1 MARRLWL
8 VAVCALF
15 ALSAAT
21 AAQIIDSAV
30 PGDPIAIDTGRIAGS
45 ILPSGVHTYFGVPY
59 AAPPVR
65 DLRWKAPQPLT
76 PWKGVYYAVQ
86 RPPACYQR
94 AASPMANG
102 YGGPEAMSE
111 DCLYLNVYT
120 GAPNAL
126 AKQPVMVW
134 IHGGAWTSGAG
145 AIYQGEDLAKKG
157 VVYVSVNYRLGVF
170 GFLADPALGE
180 DSGDYGLEDQQAAL
194 RWVQRNATAFG
205 GNPHNVTLAGESAGS
220 VSTCSHLAMPSSRGL
235 FQRAIMNSGPCAENG
250 EWPYRDGN
258 WYPRPRAVAYQQ
270 GAALAKDLGCT
281 DPADVAGCLRTASV
295 ATLLDKSFGGQGY
308 GPAYGA
314 GSPLPTGPGQAIASG
329 RYSKVPVMHGTTR
342 DEHRL
347 FVAAIEAMSGHV
359 TTAQDY
365 QSDLTAVFGA
375 DAGRVL
381 AEYPLGD
388 FSSPSLALATV
399 WTDRA
404 WSCPALRTA
413 AGFATRVPTYAFE
426 FADRDAPW
434 ASDVTKPGFPTG
446 AFHAAELQYLFEDPQ
461 FPGPVTKAQRQL
473 SDRMISYWRSF
484 ARTGDPNGAGVPP
497 WSRFQPATG
506 AVQSLAPATV
516 GPVDLGAEHRCD
528 FWSTIDD

>member
-1 MARRLWL
+1 MRFATLL
-8 VAVCALF
+8 AGAAVAA
-15 ALSAAT
+15 ASAFTVPQAT
-21 AAQIIDSAV
+21 APRNTTNPSV
-30 PGDPIAIDTGRIAGS
+30 VRTDTGDVRGTVTAVARTFHGI
-45 ILPSGVHTYFGVPY
+45 PY
-59 AAPPVR
+59 AAPPVG
-65 DLRWKAPQPLT
+65 DLRWKSPRPATSWTGVRDATRPGNDCPQTAGFL
-76 PWKGVYYAVQ
+76 GD
-86 RPPACYQR
+86 
-94 AASPMANG
+94 AAS
-102 YGGPEAMSE
+102 STE
-111 DCLYLNVYT
+111 DCLYLNVT
-120 GAPNAL
+120 TPRHRTAGRL
-126 AKQPVMVW
+126 PVIVF
-134 IHGGAWTSGAG
+134 IHGGGFFSGSGRLYG
-145 AIYQGEDLAKKG
+145 AQRLADQGDVM
-157 VVYVSVNYRLGVF
+157 VVTPNYRLGVF